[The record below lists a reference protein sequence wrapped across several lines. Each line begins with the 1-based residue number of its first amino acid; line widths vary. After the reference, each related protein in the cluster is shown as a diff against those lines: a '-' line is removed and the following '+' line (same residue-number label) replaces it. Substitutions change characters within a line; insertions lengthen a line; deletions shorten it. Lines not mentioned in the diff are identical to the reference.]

1 MPKAR
6 KKIENLEDLIGAG
19 SKKFV
24 RYDEGAKLMSVC
36 DKTFAQM
43 AKDAGAV
50 YKMKRCCLVNMD
62 IIYDYMEHFHEK
74 TDVHI

>member
-6 KKIENLEDLIGAG
+6 AKIENLEEMVKSG

-24 RYDEGAKLMSVC
+24 RYDEGAVLMSVC

-43 AKDAGAV
+43 AKEAGAV
-50 YKMKRCCLVNMD
+50 YRMRRCCLVNMD
-62 IIYDYMEHFHEK
+62 IIYEFMESFHEK
-74 TDVHI
+74 N